1 MKVRISSSLNLNF
14 SKKVSINL
22 SRFWWENDNVFTEAQ
37 KHELRKH
44 SLSRV
49 ICDNTGISEVPEDAF
64 QLGKFPQNFKHCNNI
79 PGMDLEA
86 WQEFYQ
92 EGNLVVTNI
101 FGGKGRAGESWSS

>member
-1 MKVRISSSLNLNF
+1 MKIRITSSLNLIF

-49 ICDNTGISEVPEDAF
+49 ICDNTGISEVPADAF
-64 QLGKFPQNFKHCNNI
+64 QLGKFPQDFKHCDNI
-79 PGMDLEA
+79 LGMNLEA

-92 EGNLVVTNI
+92 EGNLVVSNL
-101 FGGKGRAGESWSS
+101 F

>member
-1 MKVRISSSLNLNF
+1 MIF

-49 ICDNTGISEVPEDAF
+49 ICDNTGISEVPPDGF
-64 QLGKFPQNFKHCNNI
+64 QPGKFPQDFKHCNNI
-79 PGMDLEA
+79 PGMNLEA
-86 WQEFYQ
+86 WKEFYQ
-92 EGNLVVTNI
+92 EGNLEVSNL
-101 FGGKGRAGESWSS
+101 F